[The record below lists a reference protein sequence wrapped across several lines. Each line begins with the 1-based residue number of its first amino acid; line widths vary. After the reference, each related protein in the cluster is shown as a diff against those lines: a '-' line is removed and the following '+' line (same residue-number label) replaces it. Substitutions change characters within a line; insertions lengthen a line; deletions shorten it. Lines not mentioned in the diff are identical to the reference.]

1 MYGFAKEPKWVL
13 SHLAV
18 LVLVLAMIGAGLWQL
33 DRLQQRKDEN
43 ELIRARQAEPVG
55 PVDEVVDPADP
66 TDVGDEVRLRRAT
79 AEGSYDVEAQVLVRN
94 RSFDGAPGS
103 WVLTPL
109 VLDDG
114 TVLVVN
120 RGWVPVTGDQE
131 LPAAAA
137 PPSGRVAVEGILES
151 SQARGSFGPRDPAG
165 EVLDTLSRVDLDRY
179 QEQVDADLYPVWL
192 QLEEQD
198 PPVGERPTP
207 LPAPELDEGPHLSY
221 AVQWFTFTTIAVVGY
236 GLILRRRARTG
247 GRDAAPPPPDPW
259 DDAARGLAARP

>member
-151 SQARGSFGPRDPAG
+151 SQARGASGPVTPLARCSTRCRGSTSTA
-165 EVLDTLSRVDLDRY
+165 TRSRSMRTSTRCGCSSRSRTR
-179 QEQVDADLYPVWL
+179 PWGSGRHPC
-192 QLEEQD
+192 
-198 PPVGERPTP
+198 PPPSWTRAPTSPTP
-207 LPAPELDEGPHLSY
+207 SSGSPSRPS
-221 AVQWFTFTTIAVVGY
+221 
-236 GLILRRRARTG
+236 
-247 GRDAAPPPPDPW
+247 PW
-259 DDAARGLAARP
+259 WATA